1 MYDMKCK
8 CRFIE
13 LKSIESAFVL
23 MMDDNENSMIKRHE
37 KWKIFRYDL
46 FCQYIYIYI
55 YIYIDHVYNT
65 WWNNKIILYLK
76 KRLKNKSFLLIIILN
91 IKNKVW

>member
-1 MYDMKCK
+1 MCDMKCK

-37 KWKIFRYDL
+37 KGKIFRYDL
-46 FCQYIYIYI
+46 FCQYIYTLIMYI
-55 YIYIDHVYNT
+55 THDE
-65 WWNNKIILYLK
+65 IIK
-76 KRLKNKSFLLIIILN
+76 
-91 IKNKVW
+91 